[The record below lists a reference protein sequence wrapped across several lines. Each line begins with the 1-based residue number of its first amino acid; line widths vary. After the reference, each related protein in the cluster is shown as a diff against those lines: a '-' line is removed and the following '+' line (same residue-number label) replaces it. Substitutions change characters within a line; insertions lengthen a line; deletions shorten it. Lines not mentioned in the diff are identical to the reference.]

1 MKCEKE
7 LALLREDIRKGR
19 KNKKI
24 TQEELAEKL
33 EVSPTHVKHIES
45 GHRKPS
51 IEILFEITKILNIS
65 LDGVVFSKNESARTD
80 TRKEVDRLLD
90 VSDEASLLHIER
102 TGSAAR
108 KGSSWR
114 QITVILP
121 CALQRSR
128 KSALFFCIVRI
139 SSSVGLWQSVMSAS

>member
-7 LALLREDIRKGR
+7 LALLREAIRKGR

-65 LDGVVFSKNESARTD
+65 LDGVVFSKNESAHRYSQ
-80 TRKEVDRLLD
+80 RDRPP
-90 VSDEASLLHIER
+90 A
-102 TGSAAR
+102 G
-108 KGSSWR
+108 
-114 QITVILP
+114 
-121 CALQRSR
+121 
-128 KSALFFCIVRI
+128 RI
-139 SSSVGLWQSVMSAS
+139 

>member
-80 TRKEVDRLLD
+80 TRKEIDRLLD
-90 VSDEASLLHIER
+90 VSDEAFHIER

-108 KGSSWR
+108 KGSSRR

-121 CALQRSR
+121 CTLQRSR
-128 KSALFFCIVRI
+128 KSALLFCIVRI

>member
-7 LALLREDIRKGR
+7 LALLREAIRNER
-19 KNKKI
+19 KDKRI
-24 TQEELAEKL
+24 TQEELAEML

-80 TRKEVDRLLD
+80 TRKKVDRLLD
-90 VSDEASLLHIER
+90 VSDEASLHFILSVLEALREKEQAGVRSPSSCHVPCN
-102 TGSAAR
+102 GAANQH
-108 KGSSWR
+108 S
-114 QITVILP
+114 
-121 CALQRSR
+121 
-128 KSALFFCIVRI
+128 FFVSCVFLLRW
-139 SSSVGLWQSVMSAS
+139 GCGNP